1 MTHEALPWLGFPPT
15 VDLAN
20 TVMVTLAGE
29 LDLLEDE
36 GQLGAWI
43 AAERGRI
50 VGVEAASGRL
60 PEVRALR
67 ETVRELLHA
76 RANGEPPPE
85 AARRRVNAICA
96 SVPVRAVLTDEG
108 RAVEEPDAR
117 DTYALFEST
126 VSRSAVELADRDEDR
141 LSVPR
146 GASRRFARTGPT
158 FDLSTPRAKPI
169 ANLTASLAGFGLDP
183 LREFVRS
190 GRRPGPA
197 GRGSAGG
204 LTTGFLATEVI
215 QSLRGGR
222 TSGPRVPRRAV
233 FPPQR
238 RGGRLHAPRGLHDGV
253 ILVGRTSAGPPD
265 DEKGPRGQRGVT
277 PPGRCDACW

>member
-76 RANGEPPPE
+76 RERRAPPE
-85 AARRRVNAICA
+85 EARRRVNAICA

-126 VSRSAVELADRDEDR
+126 VSHSAVELADRDEER
-141 LSVPR
+141 LSVCGAPSCGMLFLRDHPR
-146 GASRRFARTGPT
+146 QVWCSKACGNRARVARHAARR
-158 FDLSTPRAKPI
+158 
-169 ANLTASLAGFGLDP
+169 
-183 LREFVRS
+183 
-190 GRRPGPA
+190 RRP
-197 GRGSAGG
+197 S
-204 LTTGFLATEVI
+204 E
-215 QSLRGGR
+215 
-222 TSGPRVPRRAV
+222 PRER
-233 FPPQR
+233 
-238 RGGRLHAPRGLHDGV
+238 
-253 ILVGRTSAGPPD
+253 
-265 DEKGPRGQRGVT
+265 
-277 PPGRCDACW
+277 

>member
-85 AARRRVNAICA
+85 KARRRVNAICA
-96 SVPVRAVLTDEG
+96 SVPVRAVLTPEG
-108 RAVEEPDAR
+108 RAVEEPDAP

-190 GRRPGPA
+190 GAAARARGQGFGRRLDYRLPGDGGDPVPPRWTNKRPTSSSLSCIPSSAPRRKTAYATRSTRWSDPSRANVCGAA
-197 GRGSAGG
+197 GR
-204 LTTGFLATEVI
+204 
-215 QSLRGGR
+215 
-222 TSGPRVPRRAV
+222 
-233 FPPQR
+233 
-238 RGGRLHAPRGLHDGV
+238 
-253 ILVGRTSAGPPD
+253 
-265 DEKGPRGQRGVT
+265 
-277 PPGRCDACW
+277 